1 MTQRAGSL
9 VIIASWV
16 IIHLRAKST
25 FCSFDDLHMTHE
37 NKEPILNEVVLP
49 LTRGMLLWY
58 APFWDRYAHCMY
70 LSMLGS
76 CEEEIVQVM
85 IKDLTILFLCPTS
98 VIEKPER
105 SHGEEHVR

>member
-1 MTQRAGSL
+1 MGNMTQRAGCL

-49 LTRGMLLWY
+49 LTRGMLPWY
-58 APFWDRYAHCMY
+58 APFWDRYAHCIF

-85 IKDLTILFLCPTS
+85 IKDLTILFPMC
-98 VIEKPER
+98 
-105 SHGEEHVR
+105 HFGY